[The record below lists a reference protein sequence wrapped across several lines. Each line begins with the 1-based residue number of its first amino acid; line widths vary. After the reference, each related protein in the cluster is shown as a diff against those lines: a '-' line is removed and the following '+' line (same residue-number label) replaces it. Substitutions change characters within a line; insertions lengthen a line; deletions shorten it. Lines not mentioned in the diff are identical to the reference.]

1 MKNKI
6 IKRISFCLIGIISI
20 LLLGGCSKT
29 KGNKNES
36 VNKNDILVIA
46 TANDIGDLNAH
57 GYSPMYGQNFL
68 YDGLTT
74 FEKSK

>member
-6 IKRISFCLIGIISI
+6 IKKISFCLIGIMSI
-20 LLLGGCSKT
+20 LLLIGCSKT
-29 KGNKNES
+29 KGVENES

-57 GYSPMYGQNFL
+57 GYCPMYGQNFL
-68 YDGLTT
+68 YDGLTI
-74 FEKSK
+74 K